1 MPSFSWGHLHKT
13 LRFVCRRK
21 SFCMCVCVCV
31 HSLLRQ
37 SLFHTLLLLPRRH
50 SLLAAV
56 VVLQLIVD
64 TGSTITYVPCSDCS
78 HCGQHSNDF
87 FQPKNSSTFRTI
99 GCKEKLCSDK
109 VCTEGSCA
117 YFRHY
122 AENSSS
128 RGSLV
133 EDVLGLKNPDI
144 QSPPAKIIFGC
155 ENLESGDLYAQTAD
169 GIMGL
174 GNAEIAIHNQ
184 VYIERERVS
193 KTRNT
198 AKTNCMS
205 TETGENMCLIEMCLF
220 IIVVSSFSPQ
230 YNWNS

>member
-1 MPSFSWGHLHKT
+1 MPSFSWEHPHKT
-13 LRFVCRRK
+13 LRFVFEYIQMHVSICYRD
-21 SFCMCVCVCV
+21 
-31 HSLLRQ
+31 
-37 SLFHTLLLLPRRH
+37 SLFSPLPLSPRRY
-50 SLLAAV
+50 SLV
-56 VVLQLIVD
+56 VVVLVLQLIVD

-99 GCKEKLCSDK
+99 GCQEKLCSGK

-144 QSPPAKIIFGC
+144 QSPPARIVFGC

-184 VYIERERVS
+184 VERTPGKRGG
-193 KTRNT
+193 
-198 AKTNCMS
+198 
-205 TETGENMCLIEMCLF
+205 ETGQNKNAC
-220 IIVVSSFSPQ
+220 V
-230 YNWNS
+230 